1 MVAIR
6 VVAVSLTNGPVHA
19 LGFSTVQNK
28 PAYAIASVD
37 SALLLAV
44 LLRQEGPL
52 RVTEAAR
59 RLGVSAS
66 TAHRLLGMLVYRDF
80 AVQLGDRRYAAGPV
94 WLAAPRHPGPTTQ
107 LRELA
112 LPHLRRL
119 VALTRETAN
128 LLVLDGDLV
137 RFVAT
142 VECDQVL
149 RVGDRTGRSLPARL
163 ASGGRALL
171 AQKAGEELAKT
182 HPDLAAP
189 EREGLARE
197 LAGVRRLGFAINREL
212 TEEGLTAVGVAIPHP
227 DAGDPSP
234 LRAALSV
241 SMPTARFSERRLT
254 SLVSSLLTAARA
266 VAADIPSP
274 APPTLPGHHT

>member
-1 MVAIR
+1 VKNR
-6 VVAVSLTNGPVHA
+6 
-19 LGFSTVQNK
+19 

-37 SALLLAV
+37 SALLLATV
-44 LLRQEGPL
+44 LQQEGPM
-52 RVTEAAR
+52 RVTDAAER
-59 RLGVSAS
+59 IGVSAS
-66 TAHRLLGMLVYRDF
+66 TAHRLLAMLVYRDF
-80 AVQLGDRRYAAGPV
+80 AEQLPDRRYGCGPV
-94 WLAAPRHPGPTTQ
+94 LRAAVAPDASVTR
-107 LRELA
+107 LRTVA
-112 LPHLRRL
+112 LPHLRQL
-119 VALTRETAN
+119 VAALGETVNVMVLTGS
-128 LLVLDGDLV
+128 DV

-241 SMPTARFSERRLT
+241 SMPTARFSEQRLAP
-254 SLVSSLLTAARA
+254 LVSSLLAAARA
-266 VAADIPSP
+266 VAADIPP
-274 APPTLPGHHT
+274 APPPAPPAPR